1 MAIWLRDA
9 FHLSGTVVATCA
21 VRSAPET
28 QCVFVLLI
36 VIGVDGLR
44 LVEVLLDHQTVRRS
58 LFWVVEEKTDDV
70 EKSDLAVHEWMF
82 ECANDCDQW
91 LCLPSLSLRRSKSG
105 KV

>member
-21 VRSAPET
+21 VLSAPET

-44 LVEVLLDHQTVRRS
+44 LVEVL
-58 LFWVVEEKTDDV
+58 
-70 EKSDLAVHEWMF
+70 
-82 ECANDCDQW
+82 
-91 LCLPSLSLRRSKSG
+91 
-105 KV
+105 